1 MLIVRLFSFAL
12 VLLWIGILAQEKGR
26 SVEQPKLEAFADGP
40 ASFLVARFLTYCSTL
55 TTYGEGNLDQHH
67 GTHEQLEQEQRQQGK
82 QGKQHNTVLYIVR
95 HTDVH
100 NPNDVLYGRLPRF
113 GLSDLGRQQA
123 ARTATVLSEVP
134 VDAFYSSPQ
143 LRARQ
148 TARTLAAAHGEMPVR
163 VSSLLAEVRTA
174 WQGRPH
180 SELETLHFD
189 FYNNPLDD
197 ADEKL
202 NEVWDRINRFV
213 RRVRRRHPGQTVVGV
228 THGDIV
234 FLSKSGFRGMP
245 IAIESIRRR
254 DFYPGKGSLTRLTF
268 SNDLS
273 LDFPLRVEYY
283 DPNSEDR
290 QWNQDWVTLEP
301 VSEEAR
307 QAAGP
312 VARDAVV

>member
-1 MLIVRLFSFAL
+1 M
-12 VLLWIGILAQEKGR
+12 
-26 SVEQPKLEAFADGP
+26 
-40 ASFLVARFLTYCSTL
+40 TSTN
-55 TTYGEGNLDQHH
+55 TSTP
-67 GTHEQLEQEQRQQGK
+67 TQEQQQVEAGLC
-82 QGKQHNTVLYIVR
+82 LYLVR

-100 NPNDVLYGRLPRF
+100 NPDDVFYGRLSRF
-113 GLSDLGRQQA
+113 GLSDLGRRQA
-123 ARTATVLSEVP
+123 ERTASVLAEVA

-180 SELETLHFD
+180 SELVTLHFD
-189 FYNNPLDD
+189 FYNNPLDE

-202 NEVWDRINRFV
+202 HGIWDRINRFV
-213 RRVRRRHPGQTVVGV
+213 RRVRRRHQGQTVVGV

-273 LDFPLRVEYY
+273 QVFPLRVEYY
-283 DPNSEDR
+283 DPNSENP
-290 QWNQDWVTLEP
+290 QWNQGWVALEP

-307 QAAGP
+307 QAAGL
-312 VARDAVV
+312 AAQDSAV